1 MKKLFCLVVA
11 LLAATTAFSQTPE
24 EIMTRVDAEL
34 TAHENEGCSMQI
46 DVKMPIIG
54 TMPAKASGVSMT
66 IRDIRFGNHV
76 TEAMVTFRLSDYP
89 GAIVK
94 DLR

>member
-34 TAHENEGCSMQI
+34 IAHENEGCSMQI
-46 DVKMPIIG
+46 DVK
-54 TMPAKASGVSMT
+54 
-66 IRDIRFGNHV
+66 
-76 TEAMVTFRLSDYP
+76 
-89 GAIVK
+89 